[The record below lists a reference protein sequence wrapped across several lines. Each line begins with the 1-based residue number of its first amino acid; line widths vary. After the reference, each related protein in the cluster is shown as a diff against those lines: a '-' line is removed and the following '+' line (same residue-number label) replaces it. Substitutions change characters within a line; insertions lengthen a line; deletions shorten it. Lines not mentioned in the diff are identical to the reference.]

1 MPSETQIN
9 SNFKNPPQTI
19 FVSVL
24 VLSAVLWFLYRGLFN
39 FPVIF
44 DETLGKLI
52 FFALPVWIYIHVTR
66 DKKILKGLVPT
77 KLPAGLLRGLAF
89 GGLFGFVAVVLAAF
103 KHEGPVI
110 EVPVFLADR
119 FWYEWFLAILTA
131 FWESLFFFGFVQT
144 VLKNEFKEL
153 KVKQRLLLV
162 SLIFLLFHL
171 PNIVLRF
178 SGVSISLQVLLLY
191 LFALGQAIIFN
202 QDENLYT
209 LIMTHTI
216 WGMVLLIHF

>member
-9 SNFKNPPQTI
+9 SNFQNPPQTI

-103 KHEGPVI
+103 KHGGPVI

-202 QDENLYT
+202 QDQNLYT

>member
-1 MPSETQIN
+1 MPSEIKTN
-9 SNFKNPPQTI
+9 SNFQNPPQTI

-52 FFALPVWIYIHVTR
+52 FFALPVWIYINVTR
-66 DKKILKGLVPT
+66 DRNILKGLVPS

-89 GGLFGFVAVVLAAF
+89 GGLFGFVAVVLAAL
-103 KHEGPVI
+103 KHGAPVI

-144 VLKNEFKEL
+144 VLKNEFKQL
-153 KVKQRLLLV
+153 SLKQRLLLV

-178 SGVSISLQVLLLY
+178 SGLGISLQVLLLY
-191 LFALGQAIIFN
+191 LFGLGQAIIFN
-202 QDENLYT
+202 QDQNLYT
-209 LIMTHTI
+209 LIMTHAI